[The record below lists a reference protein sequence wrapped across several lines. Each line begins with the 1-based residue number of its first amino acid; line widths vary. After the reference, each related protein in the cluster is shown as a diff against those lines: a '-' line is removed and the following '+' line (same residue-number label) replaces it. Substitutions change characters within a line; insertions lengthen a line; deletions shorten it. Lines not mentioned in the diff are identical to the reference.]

1 MRISK
6 EQVDNAP
13 APASGYKIYWDD
25 TVKGFGLQVTST
37 GVKSFVLQYRVN
49 GKSRRMTL
57 GKYGTITPE
66 QARRDAKTKTGDI
79 VKGNDPLAAKRKM
92 QVQSITLDAAL
103 TDYCTSNNK
112 LKDATK
118 KEMRGR
124 LTWGSKDWLKKP
136 LTAITGDM
144 VLNRHRKLGERSHA
158 QANVWGRYLR
168 AIFNRAMAEHK
179 DQDGTPIIKVNPVQ
193 TLTIKNAW
201 YEIKRKQTV
210 IPERQIAA
218 WWQAVAGLPNP
229 AARDYLRLLMLTG
242 LRREEGL
249 GLKWADVD
257 LLTGTLT
264 VRDTKNHEDH
274 TLPLGR
280 YLHDMLSRMP
290 RQSDYVFSNPRGERL
305 ANLRYVLRKVRTD
318 SGVSFTPHDL
328 RRGFASAGAR
338 LVTEYELKKL
348 MNHKRK
354 DDVTQGYVIFDTLS
368 LKGPMQRIED
378 FFLKAAG
385 VTPGAEI
392 VELREVQHGL

>member
-6 EQVDNAP
+6 EQVDNTP
-13 APASGYKIYWDD
+13 APDSGYKIYWDD
-25 TVKGFGLQVTST
+25 TTKGFGLQVTSA
-37 GVKSFVLQYRVN
+37 GVKSFVIQYRVN

-57 GKYGTITPE
+57 GKYGKITPE
-66 QARRDAKTKTGDI
+66 QARKEAKKKTGEI
-79 VKGNDPLAAKRKM
+79 VQGIDPLIAKRKTK
-92 QVQSITLDAAL
+92 VQSITLDAAL
-103 TDYCTSNNK
+103 TDYCASNNK

-118 KEMRGR
+118 KEMRGN

-144 VLNRHRKLGERSHA
+144 VLHRHKQLGERSHA
-158 QANVWGRYLR
+158 QANAWGRYLR

-193 TLTIKNAW
+193 TLTIKGAW

-210 IPERQIAA
+210 IPAHQIAA
-218 WWQAVAGLPNP
+218 WWQAVDGLPNP
-229 AARDYLRLLMLTG
+229 AAQSYLRLLMLTG

-249 GLKWADVD
+249 GLRWADVD
-257 LLTGTLT
+257 LMTGTLT

-280 YLHDMLSRMP
+280 YLHRMLSGMP
-290 RQSDYVFSNPRGERL
+290 RHGEYVFSNPRGERL
-305 ANLRYVLRKVRTD
+305 SNLRYVLEKVRRD
-318 SGVSFTPHDL
+318 GGVFFTPHDL

-354 DDVTQGYVIFDTLS
+354 DDVTQGYVIFDTMA
-368 LKGPMQRIED
+368 LKDPMQRIED

-385 VTPGAEI
+385 VVAGAAVVPMQRAAE
-392 VELREVQHGL
+392 